1 MLQLCPLSPVVVS
14 AIKPKGVA
22 AEDEQA
28 SDTEETDSPP
38 AEGTDGNATG
48 TGESEASSG

>member
-1 MLQLCPLSPVVVS
+1 MHGQDDPVVVT

-28 SDTEETDSPP
+28 SDIEETDSPP
-38 AEGTDGNATG
+38 EGTDGNVTG
-48 TGESEASSG
+48 AGESEVSSG